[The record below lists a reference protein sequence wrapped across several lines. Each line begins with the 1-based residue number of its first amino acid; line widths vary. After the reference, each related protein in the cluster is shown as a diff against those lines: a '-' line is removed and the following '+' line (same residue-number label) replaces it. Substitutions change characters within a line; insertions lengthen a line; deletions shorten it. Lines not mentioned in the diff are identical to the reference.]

1 MRFLVDA
8 QLPPAL
14 AKLINDQGHT
24 AEHVTDLGMRDAN
37 DSAVWDYALEHEA
50 IILTKDEDFAHRRN
64 QPRDT
69 TPIVVWLRV
78 GNTSRKA
85 LLDWFKPLL
94 PRIEPLVEQGDRLIE
109 VR

>member
-14 AKLINDQGHT
+14 ARLLAAHGHQ
-24 AEHVTDLGMRDAN
+24 AEHVADLGLRDAE
-37 DSAVWDYALEHEA
+37 DSSIWNYALLHQA
-50 IILTKDEDFAHRRN
+50 IIVTKDEDFPHRLS
-64 QPRDT
+64 QSLGA
-69 TPIVVWLRV
+69 PIIVWLRL

-85 LLDWFKPLL
+85 LIQWFEPLL
-94 PRIEPLVEQGDRLIE
+94 PQIVHHIQQGDRLIE

>member
-1 MRFLVDA
+1 MHFVVDA

-14 AKLINDQGHT
+14 AKLLIDGGHT
-24 AEHVTDLGMRDAN
+24 AEHVANLGMEASS
-37 DSAVWDYALEHEA
+37 DSEIWDHASKTGA
-50 IILTKDEDFAHRRN
+50 IIVTKDEDFRNRRN
-64 QPRDT
+64 QSHDSDPV
-69 TPIVVWLRV
+69 IVWLRV

-94 PRIEPLVEQGDRLIE
+94 PGIETLITQGDRLIE

>member
-14 AKLINDQGHT
+14 ARLLAAHGHQ
-24 AEHVTDLGMRDAN
+24 AEHVADLGLHDAE
-37 DSAVWDYALEHEA
+37 DSSIWNYALLHQA
-50 IILTKDEDFAHRRN
+50 IIVTKDEDFPHRLS
-64 QPRDT
+64 QSLEA
-69 TPIVVWLRV
+69 PIIVWLRL

-85 LLDWFKPLL
+85 LIQWFEPLL
-94 PRIEPLVEQGDRLIE
+94 PQIVDHIQQGDRLIE